1 MTDNNNAQN
10 PQSTA
15 ALKKK
20 QLENSLNTLLQQTDF
35 LKQHLKLPSILYS
48 SFIKFSNED
57 SADLEKES
65 RNINMST
72 MALGSKDSSDVG
84 LDIPNASTPISH
96 DVEVSSD
103 LSTTASKKSSSRQAD
118 ASLDPKGL
126 WNSLYKKDEKVKEL
140 EKLVEHNIETL
151 RANKESEDRLNE
163 RVRDLELIK
172 QDLSTQLED
181 LQQQL
186 NKTLNDYIKN
196 ENTFA
201 NLTDVI
207 EKLKEERLTLEEY
220 QYEQE
225 FISLDCR
232 INELENLI
240 ENKEQK
246 IIHDLSNILKRE
258 YIKNVIAIYV
268 EYKKVKKQLVHLEH
282 NKTDKENV
290 LLQNIQKEWLNIKG
304 ELKNKLGSVNFN
316 KMENFL
322 IDCGELAGWELERDE
337 KLKYKKQTLQ
347 ITDGNKD
354 KTFLEKYKKTYEL
367 QANKRDTAYDK
378 RKKELNNEKM
388 IKLIENANKSIETAP
403 IIICNDNP
411 ANETIY
417 IQYNDNV
424 QQLKK
429 ELNELEQKSQ
439 VLDSTTDELTTNQ
452 QEFKNT
458 MLALATKQIFAKIR
472 KETIESLI
480 STYKKINKSGEK
492 FDKLAEFSVELAS
505 IVPGVSI
512 SAKLIRSG
520 VSLISSTFKNYFDI
534 EHVQKFEDCLINDVK
549 VLTFLQKTF
558 QSLNK
563 SIQDNQSKINF
574 TIIKIFKF
582 NHFDQYDVFKVGGIH
597 KNAILN
603 AEDMQKAIKSLTE
616 HYNKFFEELKKETE
630 QCVEKMEKLFSGEEG
645 KNLLKEINELITK
658 LNNQIEQ
665 KNNIQEKIRSAKD
678 KLKSKSFFPCKTR
691 KRENRLKS
699 LFNEEHPI
707 TQEKLVEKLE
717 SIKLGLSEKL
727 DTEDINVLINQR

>member
-10 PQSTA
+10 A
-15 ALKKK
+15 
-20 QLENSLNTLLQQTDF
+20 
-35 LKQHLKLPSILYS
+35 H

-72 MALGSKDSSDVG
+72 IVLGSKDSSDVE

-181 LQQQL
+181 LQQRL

-196 ENTFA
+196 ENTLA

-246 IIHDLSNILKRE
+246 IIHDLSKILKRE

-354 KTFLEKYKKTYEL
+354 KTILEKYKKTYEL

-424 QQLKK
+424 QQLKKLKK

-582 NHFDQYDVFKVGGIH
+582 NQFDQYDVFKVGGIH

-630 QCVEKMEKLFSGEEG
+630 QC
-645 KNLLKEINELITK
+645 
-658 LNNQIEQ
+658 
-665 KNNIQEKIRSAKD
+665 
-678 KLKSKSFFPCKTR
+678 
-691 KRENRLKS
+691 
-699 LFNEEHPI
+699 EHPI